1 MYVYTYIRVSSAA
14 GCLEKMRI
22 LIADS
27 KTQISIQKAH
37 CILEGLALEVQTAY
51 RQYL

>member
-1 MYVYTYIRVSSAA
+1 
-14 GCLEKMRI
+14 MRI

-37 CILEGLALEVQTAY
+37 CILEGFALQVQTAY